1 MQDCIFCKIANRE
14 EVAEIVYE
22 DDDFIVFPDIR
33 PKAAVH
39 LLLIPKK
46 HIPTL
51 QEAEER
57 DIELMGKLLLT
68 AQKVARLKQLKG
80 YKLQMNVG
88 KGGGQ
93 EVDHIHLHLL
103 AQSASIRL

>member
-1 MQDCIFCKIANRE
+1 MGCVFCKIAKK
-14 EVAEIVYE
+14 EVPADIVYE
-22 DDDFIVFPDIR
+22 DEEFAVFPDIR
-33 PKAAVH
+33 PKAALH

-88 KGGGQ
+88 KEGGQ
-93 EVDHIHLHLL
+93 EVDHVHLHLL
-103 AQSASIRL
+103 AQSASIEL

>member
-1 MQDCIFCKIANRE
+1 MDCVFCKIAKKE
-14 EVAEIVYE
+14 APADIAYE
-22 DDDFIVFPDIR
+22 DEEFLVFHDIR
-33 PKAAVH
+33 PKAALH

-57 DIELMGKLLLT
+57 DIELLGKLLLT
-68 AQKVARLKQLKG
+68 AQKVGRLKQLKG

-88 KGGGQ
+88 KEGGQ
-93 EVDHIHLHLL
+93 EVDHVHLHLL
-103 AQSASIRL
+103 AQS